1 MSQSSLDPLLQ
12 IQLKSILVATDFSQ
26 ASEKALNYAVA
37 IARHYDS
44 KVYLVNVVSAL
55 AETVGSG
62 DVVVQA
68 SEFAA
73 KEVEAVR
80 ERLRKGG
87 ALDGVTFQTLVLE
100 GDIWQ
105 ELEGV
110 IKSKQIEL
118 LVIGTHSRTGI
129 TKLALGSTAE
139 LIFRKAGC
147 PVITVGQHCLNE
159 ARVDSTHERRILFP
173 TDFGEQSLRPLPYA
187 LWLARRRRARLVV
200 LSPASTHQHPLAAH
214 SADVANNLQSDAT
227 PECIDRMRSL
237 IPPSSLELEPL
248 YVTKSGEHAEMI
260 LRTAQEHDVEGIVM
274 GITHTKYVH
283 VLSRLPWSTAYNV
296 VCGAQCP
303 VLTVRV

>member
-26 ASEKALNYAVA
+26 ASDKALNYAVA
-37 IARHYDS
+37 IARKYDS
-44 KVYLVNVVSAL
+44 KVFLVNVVSAL
-55 AETVGSG
+55 AVTVGSA
-62 DVVVQA
+62 DVMVDSA
-68 SEFAA
+68 GFAA
-73 KEVEAVR
+73 KEIEGVK
-80 ERLRKGG
+80 ERLKKGG
-87 ALDGVTFQTLVLE
+87 ALDGITFQTMVLG

-105 ELEGV
+105 ELERV
-110 IKSKQIEL
+110 IKSEHIEL
-118 LVIGTHSRTGI
+118 LVIGTHNKTGF

-147 PVITVGQHCLNE
+147 PVITVGHHCLNE

-200 LSPASTHQHPLAAH
+200 LSPASSHLAH
-214 SADVANNLQSDAT
+214 SADVASNTQTDAT
-227 PECIDRMRSL
+227 AECIDRMRSL
-237 IPPSSLELEPL
+237 IPPSYLELEPI
-248 YVTKSGEHAEMI
+248 YVTKTGDHAEMI
-260 LRTAQEHDVEGIVM
+260 LRTAKEHDVEAIVM

-283 VLSRLPWSTAYNV
+283 VLARMPWSTAHNV
-296 VCGAQCP
+296 VCGAHCP

>member
-37 IARHYDS
+37 IARKYDS

-55 AETVGSG
+55 AVATASA
-62 DVVVQA
+62 DVMVRS

-73 KEVEAVR
+73 AEIEAVK
-80 ERLRKGG
+80 ERLKKGG
-87 ALDGVTFQTLVLE
+87 TLDGITFETLVLE

-105 ELEGV
+105 ELERV
-110 IKSKQIEL
+110 IKSENIEL
-118 LVIGTHSRTGI
+118 LVIGTHSRTGF
-129 TKLALGSTAE
+129 TKLALGSVAE
-139 LIFRKAGC
+139 LIFRKATC
-147 PVITVGQHCLNE
+147 PVITVGHHCLDE
-159 ARVDSTHERRILFP
+159 ARVDLKNERRILFP

-200 LSPASTHQHPLAAH
+200 LSPASAHHHPLAH
-214 SADVANNLQSDAT
+214 SADVANNLQTDA
-227 PECIDRMRSL
+227 PAECIDRMRSL
-237 IPPSSLELEPL
+237 IPASYLELEPL

-283 VLSRLPWSTAYNV
+283 ALARLPWSTAYNV

-303 VLTVRV
+303 VLTVRA

>member
-12 IQLKSILVATDFSQ
+12 VQLKSILVATDFSQ

-37 IARHYDS
+37 IARKYDS

-55 AETVGSG
+55 AVATASA
-62 DVVVQA
+62 DVMVRS

-73 KEVEAVR
+73 AEIEAVK
-80 ERLRKGG
+80 ERLKKGG
-87 ALDGVTFQTLVLE
+87 TLDGITFETLVPE
-100 GDIWQ
+100 GDIWE
-105 ELEGV
+105 ELEKV
-110 IKSKQIEL
+110 IKSEQIDL

-139 LIFRKAGC
+139 LIFRKATC
-147 PVITVGQHCLNE
+147 PVITVGHHCLDE
-159 ARVDSTHERRILFP
+159 ARVDLTNERRILFP
-173 TDFGEQSLRPLPYA
+173 TDFSEQSLRPLPYA

-200 LSPASTHQHPLAAH
+200 LSPASTHHHALAH
-214 SADVANNLQSDAT
+214 SADVAKNLQTDAT
-227 PECIDRMRSL
+227 AECIDRMRSL
-237 IPPSSLELEPL
+237 IPASYLELEPL

-283 VLSRLPWSTAYNV
+283 ALARLPWSTAYNV
-296 VCGAQCP
+296 VCGAKCP